1 MKKYILL
8 VFVLLLSVQPTNA
21 GAKKE
26 VVIFSQPCHYC
37 DKMKEA
43 LKGGI
48 IAANPDIQFT
58 ILDIQDAKNRRLL
71 QKFARRHKLDGDIGL
86 PLLFIGENY
95 LMGWGP
101 GAAEEL
107 QGHIEAL
114 KQEKVSRIPVNLMKK

>member
-8 VFVLLLSVQPTNA
+8 VLIFLMSISSLKA

-43 LKGGI
+43 LQGGI
-48 IAANPDIQFT
+48 VAANPDIEFT

-71 QKFARRHKLDGDIGL
+71 QKFARQHKLNGDIGL